1 MVVVDGPDGLIPT
14 FNWIY
19 PSLIKTRKKK
29 KKKKRK
35 HSQEKRKEN
44 CGSTTVC
51 LFFIFFFC
59 GTKVVYDLV

>member
-29 KKKKRK
+29 KKKTLTRKKKRK
-35 HSQEKRKEN
+35 LWIYHRLP
-44 CGSTTVC
+44 
-51 LFFIFFFC
+51 LFHFLFLWYKS
-59 GTKVVYDLV
+59 GL